1 MKLAAISLSAVA
13 IFADVALSQENPA
26 TPGPAQPSSSAW
38 PAPVGHRQ
46 PRMSDLPADVAQR
59 EYSREEHSW
68 KDFSREEQS
77 AGRSANPTLG

>member
-1 MKLAAISLSAVA
+1 MKLAAISLSAMA

-26 TPGPAQPSSSAW
+26 TPGPAQPS
-38 PAPVGHRQ
+38 
-46 PRMSDLPADVAQR
+46 RMSDLPADVAQR